1 MWFFFMGH
9 GSQTTWVLG
18 LSEQSGSSP
27 NFSPLDGIC
36 GMTGCRHQ
44 KKWTWNDGN
53 PKRKWDTHNLRGW
66 KLDIHMRTYVYI
78 YICVYVYIYIHM
90 CIYIMLC
97 ILHNNRNDPSFLCG
111 GVDLHHTKSAK
122 TNGASTGSNLVRA
135 VTADGLQH
143 LIGAP
148 RQLRWTLLR
157 TGKSCFEKAQ
167 YQVNIY
173 IL

>member
-1 MWFFFMGH
+1 MW
-9 GSQTTWVLG
+9 
-18 LSEQSGSSP
+18 
-27 NFSPLDGIC
+27 NDG
-36 GMTGCRHQ
+36 MSTS

-66 KLDIHMRTYVYI
+66 KFDIHMSTYVYI
-78 YICVYVYIYIHM
+78 YM
-90 CIYIMLC
+90 CMYIYIMLC

-111 GVDLHHTKSAK
+111 GVNLHHTKSAK

-135 VTADGLQH
+135 ATADGLQH

-167 YQVNIY
+167 HQVNIY
-173 IL
+173 IYTIIKHGEKYLLHDFDHLQMDQNSYVKCVK

>member
-1 MWFFFMGH
+1 M
-9 GSQTTWVLG
+9 
-18 LSEQSGSSP
+18 
-27 NFSPLDGIC
+27 
-36 GMTGCRHQ
+36 
-44 KKWTWNDGN
+44 WNDGMSTS
-53 PKRKWDTHNLRGW
+53 KKMDLKWW
-66 KLDIHMRTYVYI
+66 ESKKKMRHPQSTWLKVRHTYAYICIYIYVYM
-78 YICVYVYIYIHM
+78 YIYIHM

-173 IL
+173 IYYNQTWCKISTSRFWSSTNGPKFNSYVKCVK